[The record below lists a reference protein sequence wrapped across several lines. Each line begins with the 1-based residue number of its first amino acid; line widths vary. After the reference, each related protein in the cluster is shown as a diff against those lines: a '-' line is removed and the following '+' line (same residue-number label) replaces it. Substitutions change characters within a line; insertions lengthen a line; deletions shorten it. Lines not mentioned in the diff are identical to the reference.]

1 MLKGSLE
8 YFFFEQF
15 WFLTRCTDLSHGQTL
30 QTQLNPGEISEQAKG
45 TLSALLFLPLLGGR
59 LSRMSAAA
67 MRSQERA

>member
-15 WFLTRCTDLSHGQTL
+15 WFLTRCTDLSHAQTL
-30 QTQLNPGEISEQAKG
+30 PTQLSPGEISEQAKG
-45 TLSALLFLPLLGGR
+45 TLSEFLPLLGGR
-59 LSRMSAAA
+59 LSGMSAAA